1 MLKKKYGGSM
11 KKIIIALML
20 AVIPAAAFCVSID
33 GPALADENGS
43 GLRIAAAFIT
53 ADNPAILEPL
63 KTAGIRTAMIETG
76 DMAIQKEPG
85 VFDEKQLG
93 LLSDFAASAAKSSCG
108 LIISLADD
116 SLKKIYSSWA
126 GASDDNAFFKDALC
140 KSYFK
145 QYMKKVV
152 PIFAESK
159 TALVWELYSG
169 AQDSREDIYSWTVEM
184 SNYLKSIDK
193 KGFVTI
199 EVSNPGPL
207 SNELFKIPSLDF
219 YFFDAV
225 LSLKDGAIAGMD
237 MINSGAS
244 AAYYGVNKPVMLNLK
259 YQADDAHMEGA
270 FTDATETFLR
280 ARGSIIIF
288 SASNEDKAFIDA
300 VKKESEYAASIKEKV
315 NAASVDKIKSAVT
328 ADSAEI
334 SMTTGGDYDIRA
346 AYGEKTPLS
355 AFVEIKGAKKG
366 INTIKITGLEPETKY
381 LYYVALSNT
390 SEGGIS
396 KVMDFTTL
404 KTPKL
409 PAIKFKISGNFIRA
423 KGTDF
428 YDGSRIF
435 RYVGTNN
442 YIMRKYYL
450 DKTDGDKNRHIIDDI
465 FKAAEDVGF
474 KVIRV
479 GSNGEVFDD
488 ASANKDDITHDFRIG
503 PDKFNE
509 IAYKSIDYVLDS
521 ARRHNI
527 RVILHFTDNW
537 EYYGGVN
544 VYAKWAGV
552 SKNDF
557 WTNDKCR
564 AYYKQTVDAF
574 VKRKNTINGTLYKN
588 DPTIFCY
595 DLMNEPRNEADP
607 TGKVMD
613 SWVAEMSSYIKSIDT
628 NHMVTTGMEG
638 FFLQEDGTHYSG
650 TDFISVNEIPTIDF
664 CTFHIYPAGQYTHYS
679 PGTTKWTI
687 ENFIKQGHDVVK
699 KPVVMEEYGI
709 PNDNDEYP
717 KAQWIDAMTG
727 EFFAAGG
734 NGVNYWMLLDPSYT
748 HGDGNEV
755 YYNQTQYMNVFT
767 KYANDIN
774 KGGY

>member
-1 MLKKKYGGSM
+1 MLKKKQGGSM
-11 KKIIIALML
+11 KKVIIALML
-20 AVIPAAAFCVSID
+20 LVIPAIAFCLSID
-33 GPALADENGS
+33 GPAMTGENGS
-43 GLRIAAAFIT
+43 GLRIAAASISAENLGT
-53 ADNPAILEPL
+53 LEAL
-63 KTAGIRTAMIETG
+63 KTAGIRTAMIEIG

-85 VFDEKQLG
+85 VFDEKQIG
-93 LLSDFAASAAKSSCG
+93 ELSDFAAAASKNSCG

-116 SLKKIYSSWA
+116 FLKKKYSSWA

-145 QYMKKVV
+145 EYLQKVV

-169 AQDSREDIYSWTVEM
+169 AQDSWEDIYNWTVEM
-184 SNYLKSIDK
+184 SSYLKSIDGK
-193 KGFVTI
+193 AFITI
-199 EVSNPGPL
+199 EVSNPGVL
-207 SNELFKIPSLDF
+207 SNELFKITSLDL
-219 YFFDAV
+219 YCFDTV
-225 LSLKDGAIAGMD
+225 LSSKEGEIVGMD
-237 MINSGAS
+237 MINSGAL
-244 AAYYGVNKPVMLNLK
+244 AAYYGVNKPVMINLK
-259 YQADDAHMEGA
+259 YQADEARMDVA
-270 FTDATETFLR
+270 FTDASDVFFK

-288 SASNEDKAFIDA
+288 SSSNTDKAYIDT
-300 VKKESEYAASIKEKV
+300 VKKQCGYASSIKEKV
-315 NAASVDKIKSAVT
+315 TAAFVNKIKAAVT
-328 ADSAEI
+328 ADSAKI
-334 SMTTGGDYDIRA
+334 SMTTGGDYDIRV
-346 AYGEKTPLS
+346 AYGEKMPLT
-355 AFVEIKGAKKG
+355 AFVGLKGAKKG
-366 INTIKITGLEPETKY
+366 INTVDITGLEPETKY
-381 LYYVALSNT
+381 LYYVSVSGT

-409 PAIKFKISGNFIRA
+409 PAIKFKISTNFIRA

-450 DKTDGDKNRHIIDDI
+450 DKKDGDKNRHIIDDI
-465 FKAAEDVGF
+465 FEAAEKAGF

-479 GSNGEVFDD
+479 GSNGEAFD
-488 ASANKDDITHDFRIG
+488 AAFANKDDITHDFRIG

-509 IAYKSIDYVLDS
+509 TAYKSIDYVLDS

-557 WTNDKCR
+557 WTNDKCK

-574 VKRKNTINGTLYKN
+574 VKRKNTINGILYRN
-588 DPTIFCY
+588 DPAIFCY
-595 DLMNEPRNEADP
+595 DLMNEPRDEADP

-613 SWVAEMSSYIKSIDT
+613 SWVAEMSSYIKSIDP

-638 FFLQEDGTHYSG
+638 FFLQTDGTHYSG
-650 TDFISVNEIPTIDF
+650 TDFISANEIPTIDF

-709 PNDNDEYP
+709 PNNNDEYP

-755 YYNQTQYMNVFT
+755 YYDQTQYMNIFT
-767 KYANDIN
+767 KYANEVN